1 MYSLLSGMRVV
12 EASSFVACPTAGLY
26 LAQMG
31 AEVIRVDQIGGGPD
45 FRRWPQ
51 APGGGSYYWEGL
63 NKGKLSVA
71 LDLSGPEG
79 RELLARLATAPGEQG
94 GVFLTNFPVNGF
106 LSWDNL
112 SALRRDLVLTRVMG
126 RADGGPALDY
136 TVASALGIPF
146 ITGPESLG
154 DEPVNAVLPAWD
166 LLTGAYAAFATLAA
180 LRHRDRTG
188 EGQEVRVPLADVG
201 IATIANLGQLAETL
215 HGGDRKRY
223 GNDVFGAFGR
233 DFATRDGQRFMLM
246 AITPR
251 QWTGL
256 VSVLGIGEGVAAIEK
271 ARDTSFA
278 TDEGERFRHR
288 DALFPLVEQAVA
300 RRDGEELAR
309 ALEAAGCC
317 WGPYRRMEQAVRDP
331 ETVGANPLFSEIAQP
346 SGETYAVPG
355 AMATLPASDRQQPR
369 PARPLGADTERVLTD
384 LGGLDSG
391 EFARLVD
398 RGIVGVTDREQRP

>member
-1 MYSLLSGMRVV
+1 MYTLLDGLRVV

-51 APGGGSYYWEGL
+51 AENGDSFYWEGL

-71 LDLSGPEG
+71 LDLSSGEG
-79 RELLARLATAPGEQG
+79 RELLAEIATAPGEKA
-94 GVFLTNFPVNGF
+94 GVFLTNFPVGGF
-106 LSWDNL
+106 LSWERL
-112 SALRRDLVLTRVMG
+112 SARREDLILTRIMG
-126 RADGGPALDY
+126 RADGSPALDY

-166 LLTGAYAAFATLAA
+166 LLTGAYAAFATMAA
-180 LRHRDRTG
+180 LHHRSETG
-188 EGQEVRVPLADVG
+188 EGQEIRIPLADVG

-233 DFATRDGQRFMLM
+233 DFKTRDGERIMLM

-251 QWTGL
+251 QWRGL
-256 VSVLGIGEGVAAIEK
+256 VAVLGIADEVARIEEE
-271 ARDTSFA
+271 RGTSFA
-278 TDEGERFRHR
+278 RDESERFVHR
-288 DALFPLVEQAVA
+288 DALYPLVERAVA
-300 RRDGEELAR
+300 ARDSGELGA
-309 ALEAAGCC
+309 ALDSEGCC
-317 WGPYRRMEQAVRDP
+317 WGPYQRMEQAVRDP
-331 ETVGANPLFSEIAQP
+331 ALVTGNPLFSAITHP
-346 SGETYAVPG
+346 SGAHYAAPG
-355 AMATLPASDRQQPR
+355 AMATLPSQARVPVR
-369 PARPLGADTERVLTD
+369 PARRLGSDTEKVLTEIVGLGA
-384 LGGLDSG
+384 GQFG
-391 EFARLVD
+391 ALVD
-398 RGIVGVTDREQRP
+398 NGIVGVPKS